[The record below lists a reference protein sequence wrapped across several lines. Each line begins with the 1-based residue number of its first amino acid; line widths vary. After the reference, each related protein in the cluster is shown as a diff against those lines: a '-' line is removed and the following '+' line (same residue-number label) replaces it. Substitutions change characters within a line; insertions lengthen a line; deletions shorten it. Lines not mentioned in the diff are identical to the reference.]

1 MEPVSLGVSLV
12 ALAIASLAAFKIRKL
27 EFCPEVVAGDV
38 IVPRAGRAAGTAR
51 LLLPLHFANSGH
63 AGGIVEWVALRV
75 TFEAEADH
83 PVLLSPVAE
92 VDMQR
97 FIHARR
103 RLTDDN
109 CSEPFSGFALDAR
122 RSSSK
127 FILFDVA
134 ERPRVA
140 SLRLQAGRYYFEL
153 FVKAS
158 NARQPKLERSFQHVV
173 EEKHLQDY
181 RDDLAVYLI
190 DYQITLPG
198 VRRALAES
206 EWLPQARPVQDENR
220 GQSPNFMP
228 SRGGG
233 ARARPG

>member
-1 MEPVSLGVSLV
+1 MELVSLAVSIA
-12 ALAIASLAAFKIRKL
+12 ALAVAALAALKLRKL
-27 EFCPEVVAGDV
+27 EFCPEVVGGDV
-38 IVPRAGRAAGTAR
+38 ILPRAGRAAGTAR
-51 LLLPLHFANSGH
+51 LLLPLHFCNAGH

-75 TFEAEADH
+75 TPEADADR
-83 PVLLSPVAE
+83 PILLSPVAE

-109 CSEPFSGFALDAR
+109 CSEPFTGFALDAR
-122 RSSSK
+122 RSVSR
-127 FILFDVA
+127 FILFDMA
-134 ERPRVA
+134 ERGRAAP
-140 SLRLQAGRYYFEL
+140 LRLQPGRYYFEL

-158 NARQPKLERSFQHVV
+158 NARQPKLERSFQHVL
-173 EEKHLQDY
+173 EEKHLADY

-206 EWLPQARPVQDENR
+206 EWLPRASA
-220 GQSPNFMP
+220 QSQ
-228 SRGGG
+228 
-233 ARARPG
+233 

>member
-12 ALAIASLAAFKIRKL
+12 ALAISSFAAFKIRKL

-38 IVPRAGRAAGTAR
+38 IVPRAGRAAATAR

-63 AGGIVEWVALRV
+63 AGGVIEWVALRV
-75 TFEAEADH
+75 TFEGDADRS
-83 PVLLSPVAE
+83 VLLSPVAE

-109 CSEPFSGFALDAR
+109 CVDPFSGFALDAR

-134 ERPRVA
+134 ERPRA
-140 SLRLQAGRYYFEL
+140 PSLRLQVGRYYFEL
-153 FVKAS
+153 WVKAN
-158 NARQPKLERSFQHVV
+158 NARQPKLEREFQHVI

-181 RDDLAVYLI
+181 RDDLALYLI

-198 VRRALAES
+198 VRRALADS
-206 EWLPQARPVQDENR
+206 EWLPQARAAENR

-228 SRGGG
+228 SRGAAKG
-233 ARARPG
+233 